1 MGKCHPAVKPYCYS
15 NRDIYRI
22 TVKNKILT
30 GTYILQ
36 SNRAKFNQ
44 NEVNPTCQLCQ
55 TDNETLKHFLL
66 GCHELESVRKPI
78 LKDFLQVCNRIVR
91 DCPLVADLSL
101 VQLIVDPSVILQDFT
116 YDDKEVKAAVELL
129 PFHSRCLVCI
139 LHSTRCCKLESV
151 WKVTKRKRG
160 SATRT

>member
-1 MGKCHPAVKPYCYS
+1 M
-15 NRDIYRI
+15 
-22 TVKNKILT
+22 
-30 GTYILQ
+30 
-36 SNRAKFNQ
+36 
-44 NEVNPTCQLCQ
+44 
-55 TDNETLKHFLL
+55 
-66 GCHELESVRKPI
+66 RKPI

-101 VQLIVDPSVILQDFT
+101 VQLIVDSSVILQDFT

-129 PFHSRCLVCI
+129 HFHSQRLVYI
-139 LHSTRCCKLESV
+139 LHSTRYCKLESV